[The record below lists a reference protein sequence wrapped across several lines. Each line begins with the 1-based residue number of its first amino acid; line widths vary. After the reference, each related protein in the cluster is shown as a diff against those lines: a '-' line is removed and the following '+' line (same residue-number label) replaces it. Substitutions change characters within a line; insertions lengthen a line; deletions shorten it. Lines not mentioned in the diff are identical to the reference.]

1 MFRPVGSGAIAAR
14 CVRGCGWL
22 VLEAAAAALLLPS
35 LSAAQNEAPGE
46 AVVIPGATIPQGSRH
61 VPGRFGPPTSWPRPR
76 VRAV

>member
-46 AVVIPGATIPQGSRH
+46 AVVIPGATIPGWGAPGGRDRH
-61 VPGRFGPPTSWPRPR
+61 PRNHDVPAR
-76 VRAV
+76 